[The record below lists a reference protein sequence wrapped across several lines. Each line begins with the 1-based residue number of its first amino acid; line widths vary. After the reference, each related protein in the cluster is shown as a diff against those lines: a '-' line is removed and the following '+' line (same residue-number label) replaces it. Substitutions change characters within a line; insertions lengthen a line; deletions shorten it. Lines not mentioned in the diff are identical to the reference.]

1 MGRRS
6 KSGQLVPNEW
16 RAVINPWVQDGDLA
30 RVLILRAAILWS
42 YSHIE
47 QKLTDVAI
55 RCSNSP
61 EYRDIR
67 EKPPFS
73 SGARITYLRRVLET
87 DGPLSRY
94 AKLGTAILNRYEKSR
109 VIRNRMAHADME
121 VLPQWAIVFNEIVI
135 DGGEITIHRTNYWP
149 GQLELLALKAAR
161 FSHAVQRVHYGM
173 FANDPIPSR
182 YSDEA
187 MES

>member
-1 MGRRS
+1 MERRS
-6 KSGQLVPNEW
+6 KSGQLVPEEW

-30 RVLILRAAILWS
+30 RVLILRSAILWS

-47 QKLTDVAI
+47 QRLTDLAI
-55 RCSNSP
+55 RCSHSP

-73 SGARITYLRRVLET
+73 SGARITYLRKVLET
-87 DGPLSRY
+87 EGPLSPY
-94 AKLGTAILNRYEKSR
+94 ASLGRAILDRYERSR

-135 DGGEITIHRTNYWP
+135 DGAEITLRRTNYWP
-149 GQLELLALKAAR
+149 GQLEREAVKAAR
-161 FSHAVQRVHYGM
+161 FSQAVQRIHYAM
-173 FANDPIPSR
+173 FANDPLPSR
-182 YSDEA
+182 SGTGEL
-187 MES
+187 

>member
-1 MGRRS
+1 MMGRKS
-6 KSGQLVPNEW
+6 QSGQLVPNEW

-30 RVLILRAAILWS
+30 RLLILRASILWS

-55 RCSNSP
+55 RCSHSP
-61 EYRDIR
+61 EYRDLR

-73 SGARITYLRRVLET
+73 SGARISYLRKVLET
-87 DGPLSRY
+87 DGPLSGYATLGKAVLDRY
-94 AKLGTAILNRYEKSR
+94 DKSR

-121 VLPQWAIVFNEIVI
+121 VLPRWAIVFNEIVI

-149 GQLELLALKAAR
+149 GDLEMLAVKAAR
-161 FSHAVQRVHYGM
+161 FSQAVQRLHYAL
-173 FANDPIPSR
+173 FANDPISSR
-182 YSDEA
+182 DVEP
-187 MES
+187 